1 MELNPQEVALVED
14 LRRLPR
20 LAVEQV
26 VALTHRL
33 AAAAERGRVD
43 RSDSW
48 SEKDLREYS
57 RASADRL
64 AALLVAVPPIVKV
77 MPIVK
82 VILMR
87 LSPPPAIRFT

>member
-1 MELNPQEVALVED
+1 VALRRSVPVTDLLFTMELNPQEVALVED

-20 LAVEQV
+20 PAVEQV

-43 RSDSW
+43 WSDSW
-48 SEKDLREYS
+48 SEKDVREYS

-64 AALLVAVPPIVKV
+64 PDGE
-77 MPIVK
+77 
-82 VILMR
+82 
-87 LSPPPAIRFT
+87 